1 MLAYPSLQ
9 GVLQL
14 DMYKSSDIPLYQSE
28 PLPSVINPEP
38 NATSRLPR
46 SADHPPD
53 GVSWTRAFVG
63 HTCTASIGCIRDTAR
78 RGRRI
83 ATGIALGATKREGEK
98 GGGSEEPPPRRRTPL
113 RRRIGVRA
121 AEDVAIAEIR
131 RAFLLNG
138 WRGFLL
144 FLCLWTTLHS

>member
-1 MLAYPSLQ
+1 MVIGSPILAAAFDDGRYFIPGRYLLAYPSLQ
-9 GVLQL
+9 GILQL

-38 NATSRLPR
+38 NATSRLPH

-53 GVSWTRAFVG
+53 GISRTREFVE

-78 RGRRI
+78 RERRI

-98 GGGSEEPPPRRRTPL
+98 GGGS
-113 RRRIGVRA
+113 
-121 AEDVAIAEIR
+121 
-131 RAFLLNG
+131 
-138 WRGFLL
+138 
-144 FLCLWTTLHS
+144 